1 MQRYS
6 YRAGGLLISSND
18 GDYVHHDDAQ
28 AEIARLKL
36 ERNYA
41 QDSLDAAQSE
51 IARLTAALADANTSV
66 IAFSSIWAV
75 QYAKDLGLPE
85 GHLAPV
91 HYDILAKAGA
101 RMDGFSR
108 AKDMEAGNG

>member
-1 MQRYS
+1 MAIECS
-6 YRAGGLLISSND
+6 ECPDHAAICCPDCGK
-18 GDYVHHDDAQ
+18 DYYLRDTEAN
-28 AEIARLKL
+28 A
-36 ERNYA
+36 
-41 QDSLDAAQSE
+41 E

-66 IAFSSIWAV
+66 IAFGSIWAV
-75 QYAKDLGLPE
+75 QYAKDHGFPD
-85 GHLAPV
+85 GHLAPN